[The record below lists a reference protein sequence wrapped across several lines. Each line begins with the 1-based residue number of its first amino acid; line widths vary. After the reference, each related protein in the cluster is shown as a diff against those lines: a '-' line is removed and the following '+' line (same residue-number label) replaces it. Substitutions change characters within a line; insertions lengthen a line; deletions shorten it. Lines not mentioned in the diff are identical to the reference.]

1 MNTYNCTC
9 PSHHRKGWGREGK
22 GASAPC
28 GSRAVRSS
36 RACPEQASSVAQARI
51 TRAWPTLA
59 PFGRLALQ
67 PLETPSVFW
76 CPLLGL
82 TGAHEQV
89 RLRRPARAAAV
100 PHPPA
105 VLSGSDLGRRGRG
118 LALWLRTPAQQGRWG
133 EVCCLHPH
141 APRCTSCK
149 CLVSLCSLRGWE
161 RKRDRPLSCGP
172 SSPSPQPPPPAQK
185 NHPLCKLSHAHCH
198 RAAKART
205 TSSVETESRF
215 TQVNTTCM
223 LIAPETTA
231 NL

>member
-1 MNTYNCTC
+1 MSFGVPCWVSQGLT
-9 PSHHRKGWGREGK
+9 SRSDFEGQ
-22 GASAPC
+22 P
-28 GSRAVRSS
+28 V
-36 RACPEQASSVAQARI
+36 
-51 TRAWPTLA
+51 
-59 PFGRLALQ
+59 Q
-67 PLETPSVFW
+67 PLSPT
-76 CPLLGL
+76 
-82 TGAHEQV
+82 
-89 RLRRPARAAAV
+89 RRQCSQGQTSGVGDEAS
-100 PHPPA
+100 
-105 VLSGSDLGRRGRG
+105 LSGSGP
-118 LALWLRTPAQQGRWG
+118 PAQQGRWG

-149 CLVSLCSLRGWE
+149 CLVSLCSLRRWE
-161 RKRDRPLSCGP
+161 RKRDCPLSCGP